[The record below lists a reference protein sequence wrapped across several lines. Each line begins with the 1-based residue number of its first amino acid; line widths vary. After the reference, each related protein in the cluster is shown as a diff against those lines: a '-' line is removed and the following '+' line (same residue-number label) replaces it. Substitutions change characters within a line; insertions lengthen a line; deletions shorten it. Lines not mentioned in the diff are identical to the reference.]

1 MDNCTDK
8 TKSILNKTT
17 SFLPFGDQIIK
28 IMVPYKLEFSLKY
41 HGRNRQMA
49 EALIKRIKVD
59 LASRFSQHPSVP
71 TCYRD
76 TLYPELSSPGPGL
89 PFPQQQFPT

>member
-49 EALIKRIKVD
+49 EALI
-59 LASRFSQHPSVP
+59 LARGECYFLRLHSPSHFSKPKLWMSASSLQIEVINFPS
-71 TCYRD
+71 C
-76 TLYPELSSPGPGL
+76 LLL
-89 PFPQQQFPT
+89 PC